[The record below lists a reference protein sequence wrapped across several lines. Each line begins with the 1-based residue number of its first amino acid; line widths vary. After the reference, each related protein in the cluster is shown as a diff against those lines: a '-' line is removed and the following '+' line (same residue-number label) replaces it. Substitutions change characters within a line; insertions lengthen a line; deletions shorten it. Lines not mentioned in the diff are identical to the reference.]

1 MTDRQEDPIR
11 AQLIK
16 ARRAQILDAA
26 AEVFA
31 EKGFARATTK
41 EVASRAGV
49 SEGTIYNYFGNK
61 EKLLMGLMAHV
72 AELQLGSAGF
82 TFAGEHLGDLESLQ
96 DRATLQENVDAQEFF
111 IKLLRW
117 RHSFVAQYRPML
129 HALLAEML
137 ANTEFRARYNEQLL
151 KPFVSLFEQQ
161 LQTRVEQGQLRS
173 VDVSLVL
180 RFMLAINLG
189 MIGLLILG
197 DPLLEEKWESEE
209 LVRKLTDFIMRGIG
223 AQDKEE
229 ATE

>member
-41 EVASRAGV
+41 EIASKAGV

-82 TFAGEHLGDLESLQ
+82 TFADEHLNDLESLQ
-96 DRATLQENVDAQEFF
+96 DRVALREDVDAQEFF
-111 IKLLRW
+111 TSLLRW
-117 RHSFVAQYRPML
+117 RHHFVAQYRPML

-137 ANTEFRARYNEQLL
+137 ANAEFRVRYNEQLV
-151 KPFVSLFEQQ
+151 KPFVLLFEKQ
-161 LQTRVEQGQLRS
+161 LQTGVEQGQLRAM
-173 VDVSLVL
+173 DVSLAL

-189 MIGLLILG
+189 MLGLLILG

-209 LVRKLTDFIMRGIG
+209 LVHKLTDFIMRGIG
-223 AQDKEE
+223 AQDEEE